1 MTEENTT
8 DIQEEVK
15 TDTPKKKKRSIF
27 KLCLKIV
34 GVLFLLLVIAIVI
47 LTFTLDK
54 IVCKGVS
61 TIGSTLTGTE
71 VKLEKFSLSLFKG
84 QVEIGGFSV
93 ANPEGYKTK
102 HAIVVKRLFVDLDTS
117 TVLSNEIVVKEI
129 SLSGV
134 AISYEQGLTGNNL
147 FDIKNHLEKMTASDK
162 PKAEPAKTEEKEP
175 AAEPGKPEKKV
186 KVTVINYTDGSIT
199 VAAKSDLV
207 PAVTVP
213 MVNLT
218 LHPENSMT
226 WAEFGAYMWDGLYKS
241 VSETVA
247 SSANVVGDA
256 GKKVLDTTKETGKGI
271 IDGVKSLF

>member
-1 MTEENTT
+1 MTEETKT

-15 TDTPKKKKRSIF
+15 AEKPKKKKRSIF

-34 GVLFLLLVIAIVI
+34 GVLFLLLIIGIVV
-47 LTFTLDK
+47 LTFTYDK
-54 IVCKGVS
+54 IVSKAVS
-61 TIGSTLTGTE
+61 TVGSHLTGTE
-71 VKLEKFSLSLFKG
+71 VKLEKFSLSILQG

-102 HAIVVKRLFVDLDTS
+102 HAVVVKRLFVDLDTS
-117 TVLSNEIVVKEI
+117 TILSNEIVIKEV

-147 FDIKNHLEKMTASDK
+147 FDIKNHLEKMTASEK
-162 PKAEPAKTEEKEP
+162 TKAEPAKPEEKEP
-175 AAEPGKPEKKV
+175 VAEEGKPEKKV

-213 MVNLT
+213 MVDFSLS
-218 LHPENSMT
+218 PEKSMT
-226 WAEFGAYMWDGLYKS
+226 WAEFGAYMWEGLYKS

-247 SSANVVGDA
+247 SSANIAGDA